1 MTSVKAGRTSVK
13 PGRAVE
19 PVSASKP
26 ASGSEPGPASKQ
38 VPASEPVNA
47 SAAQA
52 PPETWEDV
60 NERYLE
66 AGLAWLR
73 LLLRAAAG
81 RNEAG
86 RGQAGGDRTAGDR
99 PAGSVP
105 VTDEELASAAAAM
118 ERAAAADPPP
128 ALVSLGGLLGLSA
141 FERHALLLCA
151 APELDPGF
159 AELCAAAQG
168 DPGLPC
174 ATFALALS
182 VLPEPAWDVLS
193 PYRGLRYWRLVDV
206 DRAGGR
212 TLVTSPLRADERIVN
227 HLKGLDYLD
236 ERLESLVT
244 LLRPA
249 PGAAESGTGTDTGAG
264 SCHPAVA
271 EILTHWQ
278 HAPAWSGGRM
288 AVVQLL
294 GPDRET
300 KRAVAVEAAAQA
312 GLLLY
317 GMPAGLLPSAAAE
330 LDTVARLWQRES
342 RLLPLALWLDA
353 GDEGHADG
361 DGAVGRES
369 TGRLGRFLDRVG
381 GPCLV
386 ATREIRPDVP
396 APTAVVEVVPPPA
409 AERAA
414 AWRTLLPPAD
424 ADRLAG
430 QFALDLPSI
439 HEIGAAAGGDPDAA
453 WRDCLV
459 RTRPRLGGL
468 AQRLEPGAGW
478 DDIVLPAQEAELLR
492 QIAAQVAQRDTVY
505 RTWGFAQRTGRGL
518 GISAL
523 FTGPS
528 GTGKTMAAEV
538 LARHLGLDLFR
549 VDLSAA
555 VSKYIGETEKN
566 LRRLFDAAEPGGTI
580 LFFDEADALFGKRSE
595 VKDSHDRY
603 ANIEVGYLLQRMES
617 YGGLAIL
624 ATNQRR
630 ALDTAF
636 VRRLRFIVPFDF
648 PGPAERRR
656 MWERAFPAAAPVGA
670 LDAGRL
676 AELPLSGGM
685 IRNIALNAAFSAAS
699 AGTPIGMPAVL
710 AAARAELR
718 KADMP
723 LPGADFSWDGQP
735 EVTP

>member
-1 MTSVKAGRTSVK
+1 MLTVDTG
-13 PGRAVE
+13 G
-19 PVSASKP
+19 
-26 ASGSEPGPASKQ
+26 
-38 VPASEPVNA
+38 
-47 SAAQA
+47 QA
-52 PPETWEDV
+52 PPETWEDA

-73 LLLRAAAG
+73 LLLRA
-81 RNEAG
+81 R
-86 RGQAGGDRTAGDR
+86 AGGERATGRVADPEAPPG
-99 PAGSVP
+99 PAGARTPSGAASAPSGARAKTP
-105 VTDEELASAAAAM
+105 VTDGQLASAAAAM

-168 DPGLPC
+168 DPSLPC

-206 DRAGGR
+206 DRAAGR

-244 LLRPA
+244 LVRPA
-249 PGAAESGTGTDTGAG
+249 PGGAG
-264 SCHPAVA
+264 SGAPDPGAASPGSRHPAA
-271 EILTHWQ
+271 DEILGHWQ
-278 HAPAWSGGRM
+278 HAPAWSGARM
-288 AVVQLL
+288 PVVQLL

-300 KRAVAVEAAAQA
+300 KRAVAVEAAAAA

-317 GMPAGLLPSAAAE
+317 GMPAGLLPGAAAE

-342 RLLPLALWLDA
+342 CLLPLALWLDA
-353 GDEGHADG
+353 DTADEARADG
-361 DGAVGRES
+361 DLHAGGEAA
-369 TGRLGRFLDRVG
+369 GRLGRFLDRIG
-381 GPCLV
+381 GPCVV
-386 ATREIRPDVP
+386 ATRETRSDVP

-478 DDIVLPAQEAELLR
+478 DDIVLPAQEAQLLR

-505 RTWGFAQRTGRGL
+505 RNWGFAQRTGRGL

-617 YGGLAIL
+617 YRGLAIL

-656 MWERAFPAAAPVGA
+656 MWERAFPDAAPVDA
-670 LDAGRL
+670 LDADRL

-699 AGTPIGMPAVL
+699 AGTRIGMPAVL

>member
-1 MTSVKAGRTSVK
+1 MTSVQSDRTSQ
-13 PGRAVE
+13 PD
-19 PVSASKP
+19 
-26 ASGSEPGPASKQ
+26 
-38 VPASEPVNA
+38 
-47 SAAQA
+47 
-52 PPETWEDV
+52 DV

-73 LLLRAAAG
+73 LLLRA
-81 RNEAG
+81 
-86 RGQAGGDRTAGDR
+86 QAQAVGSR
-99 PAGSVP
+99 PAPGPNVP
-105 VTDEELASAAAAM
+105 GAGAQPPGTDEQLASAAAAM

-151 APELDPGF
+151 APELDPAF

-206 DRAGGR
+206 DRAAGR

-236 ERLESLVT
+236 ERLEALVT

-249 PGAAESGTGTDTGAG
+249 PGAARSGPPG
-264 SCHPAVA
+264 SGSGHPAA
-271 EILTHWQ
+271 EEIVGHWQ
-278 HAPAWSGGRM
+278 HVSAWSGGRM
-288 AVVQLL
+288 PVVQLL
-294 GPDRET
+294 GPDRQT
-300 KRAVAVEAAAQA
+300 KRAVAVEAAAAA

-317 GMPAGLLPSAAAE
+317 GMPAGLLPGAAAD

-353 GDEGHADG
+353 DDEERADG
-361 DGAVGRES
+361 DVHAGGEA
-369 TGRLGRFLDRVG
+369 TGRLGRFLDRIG

-386 ATREIRPDVP
+386 ATRETRPDVP

-439 HEIGAAAGGDPDAA
+439 HEIAAAAGGDPDAA

-468 AQRLEPGAGW
+468 ARRLEPGAGW

-505 RTWGFAQRTGRGL
+505 RNWGFAQRTGRGL

-617 YGGLAIL
+617 YRGLAIL

-636 VRRLRFIVPFDF
+636 LRRLRFIVPFDF

-656 MWERAFPAAAPVGA
+656 MWERAFPDAAPVDI
-670 LDAGRL
+670 LDADRL

-723 LPGADFSWDGQP
+723 LPAADFSWDGQP

>member
-1 MTSVKAGRTSVK
+1 MTPVK
-13 PGRAVE
+13 PGRT
-19 PVSASKP
+19 SAP
-26 ASGSEPGPASKQ
+26 AGAAPTVDAG
-38 VPASEPVNA
+38 
-47 SAAQA
+47 AQA

-66 AGLAWLR
+66 AGLEWLR
-73 LLLRAAAG
+73 LLLRA
-81 RNEAG
+81 R
-86 RGQAGGDRTAGDR
+86 AGGDRAEGERAARTPAPGRSASPGAPQGHGGAGTR
-99 PAGSVP
+99 P
-105 VTDEELASAAAAM
+105 VTGKQLASAAAAM
-118 ERAAAADPPP
+118 ERAAATDPPP

-141 FERHALLLCA
+141 FERYTLLLCA
-151 APELDPGF
+151 APELDPAF
-159 AELCAAAQG
+159 AGLCAAAQG

-206 DRAGGR
+206 DRAAGR
-212 TLVTSPLRADERIVN
+212 TLVTSPLRADERLVN

-244 LLRPA
+244 LLRPV
-249 PGAAESGTGTDTGAG
+249 PGAAGSGSGAEG
-264 SCHPAVA
+264 SGHPAA
-271 EILTHWQ
+271 EEILGHWQ
-278 HAPAWSGGRM
+278 HAPAWSGGRVP
-288 AVVQLL
+288 VVQLL

-300 KRAVAVEAAAQA
+300 KRAVAVEAAAAA

-317 GMPAGLLPSAAAE
+317 GMPAGLLPGAAAE

-342 RLLPLALWLDA
+342 RLLPLALWIEA
-353 GDEGHADG
+353 EDEGRADG
-361 DGAVGRES
+361 EGPGGGEAA
-369 TGRLGRFLDRVG
+369 GRLGRFLDRVG

-386 ATREIRPDVP
+386 ATKETRPDVP
-396 APTAVVEVVPPPA
+396 APTAVVEVVPPPP

-414 AWRTLLPPAD
+414 AWRALLPPAD

-430 QFALDLPSI
+430 QFALDVPSI
-439 HEIGAAAGGDPDAA
+439 HEIASAAGGDPDAA
-453 WRDCLV
+453 WRACLV

-478 DDIVLPAQEAELLR
+478 DDIVLPAREAELLR
-492 QIAAQVAQRDTVY
+492 QIAAQVAQRETVY
-505 RTWGFAQRTGRGL
+505 RTWGFGQRTGRGL

-538 LARHLGLDLFR
+538 LARHLHLDLFR

-617 YGGLAIL
+617 YRGLAIL
-624 ATNQRR
+624 ATNQRH

-656 MWERAFPAAAPVGA
+656 MWERAFPAAAPVDA
-670 LDAGRL
+670 LDAERL

-685 IRNIALNAAFSAAS
+685 IRNIALNAAFTAAS
-699 AGTPIGMPAVL
+699 AGTRIGMPAVL
-710 AAARAELR
+710 VAARAELR

-723 LPGADFSWDGQP
+723 LPGADFSWDGEP